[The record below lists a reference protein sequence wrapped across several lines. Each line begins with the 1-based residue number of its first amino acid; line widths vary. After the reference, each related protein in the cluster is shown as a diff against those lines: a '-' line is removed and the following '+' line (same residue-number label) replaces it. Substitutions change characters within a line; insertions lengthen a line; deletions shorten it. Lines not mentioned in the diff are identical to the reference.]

1 MTSRRKI
8 QFYRIIQQLIMI
20 TIKKAVTLGY
30 LVPGKIKKS
39 QPKRSKQHIRTK
51 LNTLTWKDTLACTV
65 MTIQEGQTET
75 VENKTLATISAVK
88 IFQRQFQG
96 EPCFTN
102 G

>member
-39 QPKRSKQHIRTK
+39 QLKRSKQHIKTK
-51 LNTLTWKDTLACTV
+51 LNTLKWKDTLAHTV
-65 MTIQEGQTET
+65 TTIQEGQTGT
-75 VENKTLATISAVK
+75 VGKKKTGNYFCENFPKEIS
-88 IFQRQFQG
+88 G
-96 EPCFTN
+96 
-102 G
+102 

>member
-39 QPKRSKQHIRTK
+39 QLKRSKQHIKTK
-51 LNTLTWKDTLACTV
+51 LNTLKWKDTLAHTV
-65 MTIQEGQTET
+65 TTIQEGQTGT
-75 VENKTLATISAVK
+75 VGKKKKTGNYFCENFPKEIS
-88 IFQRQFQG
+88 G
-96 EPCFTN
+96 
-102 G
+102 